1 MPQIAVVGNMEDVLQ
16 QLEASNKLLK
26 AIAELQSQFIVD
38 ANPRNLFDGLLET
51 LLELTQSEYGFIGE
65 IDYTNKSEPQIEAH
79 MKVRGKPYL
88 KTHAIANIGWN
99 DSTRKFYEEN
109 APEGMEFY
117 NLKTLFGAVIVTGEP
132 VIANNPATDGRRGG
146 LPDGH
151 PPLNSFLG
159 LPLFDRDKQLVGMVG
174 IANRPGGYDELMI
187 TYLEPFLVSCSYVI
201 AAHRNDKRRQ
211 EAEKKLRESEELFRA
226 TFEQAAVGIAR
237 VAPDGT
243 FLELNQKF
251 CDIVGYTRSQML
263 SLNFQDIT
271 HAEDLN
277 ADLDYLHQVLAG
289 EIATY
294 SMEKRYIRKDRSLQ
308 WVNLTVSLVREVS
321 GEAKYFI
328 SVIEDINGRKKAE
341 AAQQQSNNIL
351 RSVIESTSD
360 VVFVKDIWG
369 RYVIINSTGARWLS
383 KPIEEII
390 GKDDS
395 ELFPPEI
402 ALKLMEA
409 DRKMMLAGETLTYEE
424 DIPESGIMRTLLT
437 TKCPWRDAEGTVI
450 GVVGIARD
458 ISDRKATEAAVRESE
473 ERLRAIVDLAAVG
486 IAQIAPSGEWIEV
499 NQKLCDIVGYSREE
513 LVMLTFK
520 DITHPEDL
528 EADLAYVERL
538 FAREIDSYSMEKRYI
553 RKDGSPVW
561 VQITTSSVRHL
572 SGEPK
577 YLIGVIEDIS
587 DRKQAE
593 LALLEREQF
602 LASIYDG
609 VEHPIFV
616 IDVLEDGDLRFAG
629 MNPAGLRVSS
639 TSIEQLCGKTPEQ
652 VYPEPIAASI
662 RQHYTDCL
670 TAGASISYE
679 EAMILF
685 GVETWWN
692 TTLTPLRD
700 RERRIHRII
709 GMTLNVTARK
719 QAEEAL
725 RESQHFIQQIA
736 EASPNLLYLYDMIE
750 QRNVYANGEVTGT
763 LGYTTDEVQAMGTQ
777 LLANLIHPDDFARLG
792 AYWKQFEMAK
802 DGEIFEIEYRMKH
815 KDGSWRW
822 LVSRESVFSR
832 TVDGKPKQ
840 RIGTATDITARK
852 LTEEALQRSEA
863 QYRQLAEREA
873 LLNRLANQIRNSL
886 DINTILETTVQEIR
900 SLLQLDSCLFIWYL
914 PKGKDAHSKLPAWH
928 VVHEAK
934 NSGLPTLLGYYLT
947 DATKKCVRA
956 IANLEIIRIDDI
968 EAVTNPVERQF
979 FLTFGYK
986 SLLDVPLQTKS
997 GAIGMIACGSCI
1009 DWRGWK
1015 DDEVE
1020 LLQAIALQLAIAI
1033 SQAELYAQTQ
1043 NSARIAQEKAKQLE
1057 VTLQELQQTQTQLIQ
1072 SEKMSSLGQ
1081 MVAGIAHEI
1090 NNPTSFI
1097 YSNIEPASEYINYLF
1112 NLLELY
1118 QKHYPYPAVEIRE
1131 QIEAIE
1137 LDFLVKDL
1145 HKLLNSMQV
1154 GATRIRDIV
1163 RSLRTF
1169 SRLDEADMKQVDI
1182 HEGIDSTLMI
1192 LEHRLKKVA
1201 SFCGIEIIKN
1211 YGKLPLV
1218 ECYAGQLNQV
1228 FMNILVNGIDALEEV
1243 IAFPGSRLVTRVKGK
1258 DRQNSNYQLPI
1269 TNYQLPTIRI
1279 RTSIVDDNQVF
1290 IEIADNGPGMTE
1302 EVQRRLFDPFFTTKP
1317 VGSGTGLGM
1326 SISYQIIQ
1334 KHGGQLKCI
1343 SAPGNG
1349 AKFLIFLP
1357 IKSN

>member
-1 MPQIAVVGNMEDVLQ
+1 MPPFAVVGNMEDVLQ

-26 AIAELQSQFIVD
+26 ALTQAQSQFIVD
-38 ANPRNLFDGLLET
+38 ANPRTLFDGLLET

-65 IDYTNKSEPQIEAH
+65 IHYTDKSEPQIEAH

-88 KTHAIANIGWN
+88 KTHAITNIAWN
-99 DSTRKFYEEN
+99 ESTRNLYEEN
-109 APEGMEFY
+109 APKGMEFY
-117 NLKTLFGAVIVTGEP
+117 NLKTLFGAVIVTGET

-151 PPLNSFLG
+151 PPLNAFLG

-237 VAPDGT
+237 VAPDGK

-251 CDIVGYTRSQML
+251 GDIVGYTREEML
-263 SLNFQDIT
+263 LLTFQDIT
-271 HAEDLN
+271 HPEDLN
-277 ADLDYLHQVLAG
+277 ADLDYLRQVLAG
-289 EIATY
+289 EISTY

-321 GEAKYFI
+321 GEPKYFI
-328 SVIEDINGRKKAE
+328 SVIEDINARKQAE
-341 AAQQQSNNIL
+341 AGQEQSNNIL
-351 RSVIESTSD
+351 RSVIESTTD
-360 VVFVKDIWG
+360 IVFVKDIWG
-369 RYVIINSTGARWLS
+369 RYVIINSTGCRRLE

-390 GKDDS
+390 GKDDL
-395 ELFPPEI
+395 ELFPPELARKI
-402 ALKLMEA
+402 MEA
-409 DRKMMLAGETLTYEE
+409 DSRIMTTGETLTYEE
-424 DIPESGIMRTLLT
+424 DVPECGIMRTLLT

-450 GVVGIARD
+450 GVVSIAR
-458 ISDRKATEAAVRESE
+458 
-473 ERLRAIVDLAAVG
+473 
-486 IAQIAPSGEWIEV
+486 
-499 NQKLCDIVGYSREE
+499 
-513 LVMLTFK
+513 
-520 DITHPEDL
+520 
-528 EADLAYVERL
+528 
-538 FAREIDSYSMEKRYI
+538 
-553 RKDGSPVW
+553 
-561 VQITTSSVRHL
+561 
-572 SGEPK
+572 
-577 YLIGVIEDIS
+577 DIS

-593 LALLEREQF
+593 LALQERKQF

-616 IDVLEDGDLRFAG
+616 VDVLADGDFRFAG

-639 TSIEQLCGKTPEQ
+639 TSIEQLCGKTLEQ
-652 VYPEPIAASI
+652 VYPELIAASM

-670 TAGASISYE
+670 KAGTSIAYE
-679 EAMILF
+679 ERMNLL

-700 RERRIHRII
+700 REGRIHRII
-709 GMTLNVTARK
+709 GMTLNVT
-719 QAEEAL
+719 
-725 RESQHFIQQIA
+725 
-736 EASPNLLYLYDMIE
+736 P
-750 QRNVYANGEVTGT
+750 
-763 LGYTTDEVQAMGTQ
+763 
-777 LLANLIHPDDFARLG
+777 
-792 AYWKQFEMAK
+792 
-802 DGEIFEIEYRMKH
+802 
-815 KDGSWRW
+815 
-822 LVSRESVFSR
+822 
-832 TVDGKPKQ
+832 
-840 RIGTATDITARK
+840 RK
-852 LTEEALQRSEA
+852 LAEEALQRSEA
-863 QYRQLAEREA
+863 QFRQLAEREA

-900 SLLQLDSCLFIWYL
+900 SLLELDSCLFIWYL

-934 NSGLPTLLGYYLT
+934 KSDLPTLLGYYLT
-947 DATKKCVRA
+947 DATKRCLRA

-979 FLTFGYK
+979 FLTLGYK
-986 SLLDVPLQTKS
+986 SLLNVPLQTS
-997 GAIGMIACGSCI
+997 RGSIGMIACGSCI

-1169 SRLDEADMKQVDI
+1169 SRLDESDMKQVDI

-1228 FMNILVNGIDALEEV
+1228 FMNILVNAIDALEEV
-1243 IAFPGSRLVTRVKGK
+1243 IGNRSFVNVKAQQK
-1258 DRQNSNYQLPI
+1258 SNYQLPI
-1269 TNYQLPTIRI
+1269 TNYQLPKIQI
-1279 RTSIVDDNQVF
+1279 STSVVEANQVLVQ
-1290 IEIADNGPGMTE
+1290 IADNGPGMTK

-1326 SISYQIIQ
+1326 SISYQIIE

-1343 SAPGNG
+1343 SSPGKG
-1349 AKFLIFLP
+1349 AEFSIFLP
-1357 IKSN
+1357 IKSS

>member
-1 MPQIAVVGNMEDVLQ
+1 MPQIAVVGNMEDVVQ

-26 AIAELQSQFIVD
+26 AIAQAQSQFIVD

-65 IDYTNKSEPQIEAH
+65 INYTDKSEPQIEAH
-79 MKVRGKPYL
+79 MKLRGNPDC
-88 KTHAIANIGWN
+88 KTHAITNIAWN
-99 DSTRKFYEEN
+99 DSPRNFSEEK
-109 APEGMEFY
+109 ASKVMEFY

-174 IANRPGGYDELMI
+174 IANSPGGYDELMI
-187 TYLEPFLVSCSYVI
+187 TYLQPFLLSCSYVI

-237 VAPDGT
+237 VAADGT

-251 CDIVGYTRSQML
+251 CEIVGYTREEML
-263 SLNFQDIT
+263 SLTFQDIT
-271 HAEDLN
+271 HPEDLS
-277 ADLDYLHQVLAG
+277 ADLDYLRQVLAG

-294 SMEKRYIRKDRSLQ
+294 SMEKRYMGKDRSLQ

-321 GEAKYFI
+321 GEPKYFI
-328 SVIEDINGRKKAE
+328 SVVEDINGRKQAE
-341 AAQQQSNNIL
+341 AAQKQSNNIL
-351 RSVIESTSD
+351 RSVIESTTD
-360 VVFVKDIWG
+360 VVFVKDIGG
-369 RYVIINSTGARWLS
+369 RYVIINSTGCRWLE

-402 ALKLMEA
+402 ALQLMEA
-409 DRKMMLAGETLTYEE
+409 DQKMMLAGETLTYEE
-424 DIPESGIMRTLLT
+424 DVPENGVMRTLLT

-450 GVVGIARD
+450 GVVGI
-458 ISDRKATEAAVRESE
+458 
-473 ERLRAIVDLAAVG
+473 
-486 IAQIAPSGEWIEV
+486 
-499 NQKLCDIVGYSREE
+499 SR
-513 LVMLTFK
+513 
-520 DITHPEDL
+520 
-528 EADLAYVERL
+528 
-538 FAREIDSYSMEKRYI
+538 
-553 RKDGSPVW
+553 
-561 VQITTSSVRHL
+561 
-572 SGEPK
+572 
-577 YLIGVIEDIS
+577 DIS

-593 LALLEREQF
+593 LALQEREQF

-616 IDVLEDGDLRFAG
+616 IDVLEDGDVRFAG
-629 MNPAGLRVSS
+629 MNPAGLSVSS

-670 TAGASISYE
+670 KAGASISYE
-679 EAMILF
+679 ERMFFF

-700 RERRIHRII
+700 LQGRIYRII
-709 GMTLNVTARK
+709 GMTLNVTPRK

-736 EASPNLLYLYDMIE
+736 EASPSFLYLYDMID
-750 QRNVYANGEVTGT
+750 QRNVYANGELNGT
-763 LGYTTDEVQAMGTQ
+763 LGYTSDELQKMGTQ
-777 LLANLIHPDDFARLG
+777 VLANLIHPDDFAQLG
-792 AYWKQFEMAK
+792 EYWKQFEKAK

-840 RIGTATDITARK
+840 RIGAATDITARK
-852 LTEEALQRSEA
+852 LAEEALQKSEA
-863 QYRQLAEREA
+863 QFRQLAEREA

-914 PKGKDAHSKLPAWH
+914 PNGKDDRSKLPAWH

-934 NSGLPTLLGYYLT
+934 NSDLPTLLGYYLT
-947 DATKKCVRA
+947 DATKRCFRA

-979 FLTFGYK
+979 FLTLGYK
-986 SLLDVPLQTKS
+986 SLLNVPLQTKS

-1020 LLQAIALQLAIAI
+1020 LLQAIAVQLLIAI

-1057 VTLQELQQTQTQLIQ
+1057 VTLQELQQTQAQLIQ

-1097 YSNIEPASEYINYLF
+1097 YSNIEPASQYIKDLF

-1118 QKHYPYPAVEIRE
+1118 QKNSPDPAVEIRV
-1131 QIEAIE
+1131 QIETID

-1145 HKLLNSMQV
+1145 PKLLNSMQV
-1154 GATRIRDIV
+1154 GAARIRDIV

-1169 SRLDEADMKQVDI
+1169 SRLDEADMKEIDI

-1192 LEHRLKKVA
+1192 LEHRLKKVG
-1201 SFCGIEIIKN
+1201 SFSGIQIIKE
-1211 YGKLPLV
+1211 YGNLPLV

-1243 IAFPGSRLVTRVKGK
+1243 IAFPGRSVVTTVNCK
-1258 DRQNSNYQLPI
+1258 DEQNSNYQLPI

-1279 RTSIVDDNQVF
+1279 RTSVVEGNQVL
-1290 IEIADNGPGMTE
+1290 IQIADNGPGMTE
-1302 EVQRRLFDPFFTTKP
+1302 EVQRRLFEPFFTTKP

-1326 SISYQIIQ
+1326 SISYQIIE

-1343 SAPGNG
+1343 SSPVQG
-1349 AKFLIFLP
+1349 AEFLIYLP
-1357 IKSN
+1357 IKSS

>member
-1 MPQIAVVGNMEDVLQ
+1 MPQIAVMGNMEDVLQ

-26 AIAELQSQFIVD
+26 ALTELQSQFIVD
-38 ANPRNLFDGLLET
+38 ANQQNLFNGLLESI
-51 LLELTQSEYGFIGE
+51 LELTQSEYGFIGE
-65 IDYTNKSEPQIEAH
+65 IDYTNKSEIQIEIFL
-79 MKVRGKPYL
+79 KDSGKLYF
-88 KTHAIANIGWN
+88 KNEAIANFNIHSLKCN
-99 DSTRKFYEEN
+99 SFAKN
-109 APEGMEFY
+109 LPEGTDFY
-117 NLKTLFGAVIVTGEP
+117 NLKKLFNALAVTGEP
-132 VIANNPATDGRRGG
+132 VIVNNLATDRRWEE
-146 LPDGH
+146 LPELH
-151 PPLNSFLG
+151 TPINSFLG

-174 IANRPGGYDELMI
+174 IANRPEGYDELMI
-187 TYLEPFLVSCSYVI
+187 TYLEPFLVSCSYAI
-201 AAHRNDKRRQ
+201 AGHRNDRRRQ
-211 EAEKKLRESEELFRA
+211 EAEKKLQESEELFRA

-251 CDIVGYTRSQML
+251 GDIVGYTRNEML
-263 SLNFQDIT
+263 SLTFQDIT
-271 HAEDLN
+271 HPEDLN

-289 EIATY
+289 EISTY
-294 SMEKRYIRKDRSLQ
+294 SMEKRYIRKDKSLQ

-321 GEAKYFI
+321 GEPKYFI
-328 SVIEDINGRKKAE
+328 SVVEDINARKQAE

-351 RSVIESTSD
+351 RSVIESTPD

-369 RYVIINSTGARWLS
+369 RYVIINSTGCGWLD

-402 ALKLMEA
+402 AVKLMEA
-409 DRKMMLAGETLTYEE
+409 DRKITIAGETLTYEE
-424 DIPESGIMRTLLT
+424 DVPQNGVMRTLLT
-437 TKCPWRDAEGTVI
+437 TKCPWRDAEGTII

-458 ISDRKATEAAVRESE
+458 ISDRKQT
-473 ERLRAIVDLAAVG
+473 
-486 IAQIAPSGEWIEV
+486 
-499 NQKLCDIVGYSREE
+499 
-513 LVMLTFK
+513 
-520 DITHPEDL
+520 
-528 EADLAYVERL
+528 
-538 FAREIDSYSMEKRYI
+538 
-553 RKDGSPVW
+553 
-561 VQITTSSVRHL
+561 
-572 SGEPK
+572 
-577 YLIGVIEDIS
+577 
-587 DRKQAE
+587 E
-593 LALLEREQF
+593 LALQEREQF
-602 LASIYDG
+602 LANIYDG

-616 IDVLEDGDLRFAG
+616 IDVLEDGDFRFAG

-652 VYPEPIAASI
+652 IYPEAIAASI

-679 EAMILF
+679 ERMVFF
-685 GVETWWN
+685 GIETWWN
-692 TTLTPLRD
+692 TTLTPLCD
-700 RERRIHRII
+700 REGRIHRII
-709 GMTLNVTARK
+709 GMTLNITPRK

-736 EASPNLLYLYDMIE
+736 EASPNLLYLYDTIE

-763 LGYTTDEVQAMGTQ
+763 LGYTTDEVQKMGTQ
-777 LLANLIHPDDFARLG
+777 LLPNLIHPDDFARLG

-802 DGEIFEIEYRMKH
+802 DGEILEIEYRMKH

-863 QYRQLAEREA
+863 QFRQLAEREA

-914 PKGKDAHSKLPAWH
+914 AKGKDAHSKLPAWH

-934 NSGLPTLLGYYLT
+934 NYDLPTLLGYYLT
-947 DATKKCVRA
+947 DATKRSFLA

-968 EAVTNPVERQF
+968 EAITNPAERQF
-979 FLTFGYK
+979 FLTLGYK
-986 SLLDVPLQTKS
+986 SLLNVPLQTS
-997 GAIGMIACGSCI
+997 RGEIGMIACGSCI
-1009 DWRGWK
+1009 DWREWK

-1057 VTLQELQQTQTQLIQ
+1057 LTLHELQQTQAQLIQ

-1097 YSNIEPASEYINYLF
+1097 YSNIEPASEYINHLF
-1112 NLLELY
+1112 SLLELY
-1118 QKHYPYPAVEIRE
+1118 QKHYPYPAVEIRDR
-1131 QIEAIE
+1131 IEAIE

-1145 HKLLNSMQV
+1145 PKLLNSMQV

-1169 SRLDEADMKQVDI
+1169 SRLDESDMKQVDI

-1192 LEHRLKKVA
+1192 LEHRLKKVG
-1201 SFCGIEIIKN
+1201 SFSGIQIIKE
-1211 YGKLPLV
+1211 YEKLPLI

-1228 FMNILVNGIDALEEV
+1228 FMNILVNAIDALEEV
-1243 IAFPGSRLVTRVKGK
+1243 IGNTSSVSGK
-1258 DRQNSNYQLPI
+1258 DEQNTNYQLAI
-1269 TNYQLPTIRI
+1269 SNYQLPTIRL
-1279 RTSIVDDNQVF
+1279 RTSVVQGNQVL
-1290 IEIADNGPGMTE
+1290 IQIADNGPGMTE
-1302 EVQRRLFDPFFTTKP
+1302 AVQRRLFDPFFTTKP
-1317 VGSGTGLGM
+1317 VGAGTGLGM
-1326 SISYQIIQ
+1326 SISYQIIE

-1343 SAPGNG
+1343 SSPGKG
-1349 AKFLIFLP
+1349 AEFLIYLP
-1357 IKSN
+1357 IKSS